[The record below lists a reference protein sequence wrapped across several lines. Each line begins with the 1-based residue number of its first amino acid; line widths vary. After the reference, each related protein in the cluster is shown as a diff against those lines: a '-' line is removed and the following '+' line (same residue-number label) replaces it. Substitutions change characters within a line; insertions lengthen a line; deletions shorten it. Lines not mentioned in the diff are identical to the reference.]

1 METISLGGR
10 RVSGFSLAAGFDGEK
25 AKLQDAL
32 NSLKDLDLSKID
44 LGKRET
50 GGVFMPAWIA
60 GASAGSTVAL
70 LANRFKAPHCITA
83 VAGVGT
89 TIGVWAALR

>member
-10 RVSGFSLAAGFDGEK
+10 RVSGFSLSGIEEEAR
-25 AKLQDAL
+25 KLQDAL
-32 NSLKDLDLSKID
+32 KNIDLSKVN

-50 GGVFMPAWIA
+50 GGVFLPAWMA

-70 LANRFKAPHCITA
+70 VANCMRAPHWATA
-83 VAGVGT
+83 VAGIGSA
-89 TIGVWAALR
+89 IGVWAGLR